1 MQKLSVIVTTYNR
14 PELLKETIQSIIN
27 QTYRNFELIVVDNNS
42 NYDFFK
48 LIDGFKDSRIK
59 SFQNDNGGII
69 AINRNYGIKKS
80 KGEFLAFCDDDD
92 MWIPQKLETQVNFL
106 NKNHLDLVYS
116 NTYALYENQKLVETN
131 HPKINTLKKLILGNN
146 ITLSTVLVRNS
157 SNILFNENKTYGGI
171 EDYILWIN
179 LKMNSY
185 LFGMVERPLIKY
197 RVLSDSFSRLNKA
210 RGEKKIITF
219 FMSLIRKNNIEF
231 LTKLLI
237 SYRILKAFFK
247 YIILKII
254 KK

>member
-1 MQKLSVIVTTYNR
+1 MIKLSVIVTTYNR
-14 PELLKETIQSIIN
+14 PKLLKETIQSVLN
-27 QTYRNFELIVVDNNS
+27 QTFIDFELIVVDNNS

-48 LIDGFKDSRIK
+48 LIAELNDPRIK
-59 SFQNDNGGII
+59 SFQNDNGGVI
-69 AINRNYGIKKS
+69 AINRNYGIKKAE
-80 KGEFLAFCDDDD
+80 GEFLAFCDDDD
-92 MWIPQKLETQVNFL
+92 IWIPLKLETQVNFL
-106 NKNHLDLVYS
+106 NKNNLDLVYS
-116 NTYALYENQKLVETN
+116 NTYAFYENKKLVETN
-131 HPKINTLKKLILGNN
+131 HPKINTLKKLILGNY

-179 LKMNSY
+179 LKMNNY

-210 RGEKKIITF
+210 RGKKKIITF
-219 FMSLIRKNNIEF
+219 FMSLIRKNDIEF

-237 SYRILKAFFK
+237 SYRILKAVFK
-247 YIILKII
+247 YIILKVL